1 MTQRPRS
8 ARLEPAQSRQV
19 EGPVAC
25 RACALRR
32 LPMFRSCSAREL
44 NFVAG
49 MKRRQIVVAAGT
61 ELARNTQDGP
71 LYTVYEGWAMRI
83 HKLADGGKQIL
94 DFVLPGDLI
103 GLSAALLGSSGY
115 TVEAVTAITL
125 CELDHQRLPALFQGH
140 PALALAMLE
149 ACVLEQER
157 ADRRLSS
164 VGRMGAA
171 QRIAYL
177 MLDLRHRLIQR
188 GTDNGRSLPFPLQRV
203 HIADAVGLSKV
214 HAMRALKE
222 LKQLGLA
229 VIESRKLVI
238 PNATKLA
245 RFCSYVPVREPPE
258 RRCLL

>member
-1 MTQRPRS
+1 MTQRQRTS
-8 ARLEPAQSRQV
+8 RLESVQLRDV
-19 EGPVAC
+19 ELPVAC
-25 RACALRR
+25 RACPLRR
-32 LPMFRSCSAREL
+32 LPIFRHCSAREL

-49 MKRRQIVVAAGT
+49 MKRRQIAIAAGS
-61 ELARNTQDGP
+61 ELPQSAKGGP
-71 LYTVYEGWAMRI
+71 LYTVYEGWATRT
-83 HKLADGGKQIL
+83 HKLADGSKQIL
-94 DFVLPGDLI
+94 DFVLPGDII

-115 TVEAVTAITL
+115 IIEAITAITL
-125 CELDHQRLPALFQGH
+125 CELDHKRLPALLQGH
-140 PALALAMLE
+140 PALALGMLE
-149 ACVLEQER
+149 TCVLEQER

-188 GTDNGRSLPFPLQRV
+188 GTDNERALPFPLQRSQ
-203 HIADAVGLSKV
+203 IADAVGLSKV
-214 HAMRALKE
+214 HAMRALKQ

-245 RFCSYVPVREPPE
+245 RFCNYAPLREPAE
-258 RRCLL
+258 RRLLL